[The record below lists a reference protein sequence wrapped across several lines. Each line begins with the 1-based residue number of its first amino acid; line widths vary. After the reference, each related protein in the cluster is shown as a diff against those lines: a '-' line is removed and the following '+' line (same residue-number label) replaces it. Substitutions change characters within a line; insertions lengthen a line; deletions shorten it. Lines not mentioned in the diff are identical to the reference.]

1 MTTFANKLRSV
12 LPSVV
17 ESSTEATQEP
27 PAPLNKEALQ
37 VILDYAEEKAL
48 QGFGGVMFFLDG
60 IYEQY
65 FSLEHTNRFYHE
77 STVLDMLKGSEL
89 GFKVEEEDAGDG
101 TYVKLWWSESH
112 PFFTTSSVKTIEVT
126 PPEEVVGYL
135 ESITCL

>member
-1 MTTFANKLRSV
+1 MNTFANKLRSV

-17 ESSTEATQEP
+17 ESSNVITQEP

-37 VILDYAEEKAL
+37 VILDYAEEKAQ

-65 FSLEHTNRFYHE
+65 FYLEHTNRFYHE
-77 STVLDMLKGSEL
+77 STVLDMLETPEL
-89 GFKVEEEDAGDG
+89 GFEIEIEDAGDG
-101 TYVKLWWSESH
+101 TYVKLWWSHEH

-126 PPEEVVGYL
+126 PPEEMMTYL
-135 ESITCL
+135 KSITKL